1 MKNLLLILYILVASS
16 SLGQNSIDSLTQGE
30 DTTRKYFLVG
40 DGVRYCLN
48 CTVNI
53 CGIIINKFGDTVA
66 KKSRPINSDDIPLY
80 FTKQNVLLTQKF
92 AKRLIEKNKVKSI
105 SVFKCEEGKNLFGG
119 LANNGVIIL
128 DLKDPNF
135 STETLVDYLNRIV
148 PNKNISIKNILING
162 LQTTDNKIKYPK
174 WEKLFFEY
182 DEKENIFNIRTE

>member
-1 MKNLLLILYILVASS
+1 MKTPFFILFIVFASS
-16 SLGQNSIDSLTQGE
+16 SRGQNSIDSLTQHE

-48 CTVNI
+48 CTVNL
-53 CGIIINKFGDTVA
+53 CGIIINKFGDTIA

-80 FTKQNVLLTQKF
+80 FTKQNVLLTQKI
-92 AKRLIEKNKVKSI
+92 AKKLIEKNKVKSI
-105 SVFKCEEGKNLFGG
+105 SIFTCEEGTNLFGG

-135 STETLVDYLNRIV
+135 TTETLVDYLNRIV

-162 LQTTDNKIKYPK
+162 LQTTDDKIKYPK

-182 DEKENIFNIRTE
+182 DAKENIFNIKTE